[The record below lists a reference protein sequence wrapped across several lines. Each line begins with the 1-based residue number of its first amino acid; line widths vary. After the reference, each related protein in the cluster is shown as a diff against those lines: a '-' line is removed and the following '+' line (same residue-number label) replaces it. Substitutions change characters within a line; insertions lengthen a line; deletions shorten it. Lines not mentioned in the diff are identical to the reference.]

1 MSARLLGA
9 SHSRASPAPDGMA
22 VVAGALNGSPHFTE
36 IGIPRQCRVALRAP
50 GPPSGP
56 CCHCGSRTGEDA
68 SLFYIWPVGKEPVA
82 KQAYPYFPA
91 KLTGT
96 FTIIRRKMSDAW
108 LKDCHIPQPLRP
120 LLEETFSKAD
130 SEPS

>member
-1 MSARLLGA
+1 MSAQLLGA
-9 SHSRASPAPDGMA
+9 SHSQASPAPDGMA
-22 VVAGALNGSPHFTE
+22 VVAGALNGSPRFTE
-36 IGIPRQCRVALRAP
+36 IGIPQQCRVALRAP
-50 GPPSGP
+50 GLPSGP
-56 CCHCGSRTGEDA
+56 CCHCVSRTGEDA

-96 FTIIRRKMSDAW
+96 FTII
-108 LKDCHIPQPLRP
+108 LRCQTPGSLNPYIP